1 MRTNRETVIT
11 EHSAR
16 SQTNLLK
23 GECTVQFLEWN
34 HHIES
39 LEQMSGF
46 HAQEKRQSKEG
57 LLYLQHV
64 LGDDFLQRCST
75 ENPFVARHPILQWL
89 ANFAPSSRGSIA
101 RFAGHLRILEGS
113 QNLGNVLA
121 RLHDIT
127 QFNHDALLIKS
138 ASRLVSDGLEAR
150 FEPTMAVKN
159 NQKQPD
165 LRLDDPLTGE
175 TLFLEVST
183 QTSSQKEREVT
194 DTNSAVF
201 AAVFGPSY
209 DLSFSGRW
217 YSTPSTKVLSDILE
231 RIKCGAARARSE
243 RTIVTVEEEGIFEM
257 ALCHRDD
264 KTSLLDP
271 WSAKRG
277 LSGCGFVGPVM
288 SSNDTVRIKWKI
300 RNEQVQLP
308 RDGANV
314 IVILATDAFL
324 RAGGVRRV
332 MSEVEVGVFEYEH
345 IHLVIVHG
353 EYIDDREVPFTGSE
367 REHQYTRRIVDGM
380 VESDLLLVNQHSRT
394 KLSTN
399 LIAKFRR
406 FF

>member
-1 MRTNRETVIT
+1 M
-11 EHSAR
+11 
-16 SQTNLLK
+16 
-23 GECTVQFLEWN
+23 
-34 HHIES
+34 
-39 LEQMSGF
+39 
-46 HAQEKRQSKEG
+46 
-57 LLYLQHV
+57 
-64 LGDDFLQRCST
+64 D
-75 ENPFVARHPILQWL
+75 
-89 ANFAPSSRGSIA
+89 
-101 RFAGHLRILEGS
+101 
-113 QNLGNVLA
+113 
-121 RLHDIT
+121 
-127 QFNHDALLIKS
+127 
-138 ASRLVSDGLEAR
+138 
-150 FEPTMAVKN
+150 VKN

-183 QTSSQKEREVT
+183 QTAAQKEREVT

-217 YSTPSTKVLSDILE
+217 FQTPSQQVLGGILE
-231 RIKCGAARARSE
+231 RINRGAARARNE
-243 RTIVTVEEEGIFEM
+243 RTIVAVEEEGILEM

-264 KTSLLDP
+264 KASLLDP

-288 SSNDTVRIKWKI
+288 SSNDTVRIKRKI

-308 RDGANV
+308 RDSANV

-332 MSEVEVGVFEYEH
+332 ISEVEVGVSEYEH
-345 IHLVIVHG
+345 VHLVIVHG
-353 EYIDDREVPFTGSE
+353 EYIDDREVPFTGHE

-399 LIAKFRR
+399 LLAKFRR

>member
-1 MRTNRETVIT
+1 M
-11 EHSAR
+11 
-16 SQTNLLK
+16 
-23 GECTVQFLEWN
+23 QFLEWN

-46 HAQEKRQSKEG
+46 HAQEKQQAKEG
-57 LLYLQHV
+57 LLYLQNM

-75 ENPFVARHPILQWL
+75 ETPFVARHPILQWL

-113 QNLGNVLA
+113 RNLGNVLA

-138 ASRLVSDGLEAR
+138 ASKLVSDGLQAR
-150 FEPTMAVKN
+150 FEPTMDVKN

-165 LRLDDPLTGE
+165 LRLDDPVTGE
-175 TLFLEVST
+175 TLYLEVST
-183 QTSSQKEREVT
+183 QTEAQKEREVT

-209 DLSFSGRW
+209 DLCLSGRW
-217 YSTPSTKVLSDILE
+217 YRTPSPKVLSDILE
-231 RIKCGAARARSE
+231 RINRGAVRARSE
-243 RTIVTVEEEGIFEM
+243 RTIVAVEEEGILEM

-264 KTSLLDP
+264 KASLLEP

-288 SSNDTVRIKWKI
+288 TSNDTIRIKRKI
-300 RNEQVQLP
+300 RNEQTQLP

-332 MSEVEVGVFEYEH
+332 MSEVEVGAFEYEH
-345 IHLVIVHG
+345 VHLVIVHG
-353 EYIDDREVPFTGSE
+353 EYIDNREVPFTGHE
-367 REHQYTRRIVDGM
+367 REHQYARRIVDGM

-394 KLSTN
+394 KLSTHF
-399 LIAKFRR
+399 LGKFRR
-406 FF
+406 LF

>member
-1 MRTNRETVIT
+1 M
-11 EHSAR
+11 
-16 SQTNLLK
+16 
-23 GECTVQFLEWN
+23 QFLEWN

-46 HAQEKRQSKEG
+46 HAQEKQQAKEG
-57 LLYLQHV
+57 LLYLQNV
-64 LGDDFLQRCST
+64 LGDDFLERCSP
-75 ENPFVARHPILQWL
+75 EIPFVARHPILQWL
-89 ANFAPSSRGSIA
+89 ANFAPSSRRSIA
-101 RFAGHLRILEGS
+101 RFAGHLRNLEGS
-113 QNLGNVLA
+113 QNLDKVLA

-138 ASRLVSDGLEAR
+138 ASRLVGDGLRAR
-150 FEPTMAVKN
+150 FEPTMDVKN

-165 LRLDDPLTGE
+165 LRLDDPVTSE

-183 QTSSQKEREVT
+183 QTASQKEREIT
-194 DTNSAVF
+194 DTNSAVI

-209 DLSFSGRW
+209 DLNFSGRW
-217 YSTPSTKVLSDILE
+217 HKTPSPKVLWDILE
-231 RIKCGAARARSE
+231 RVKCAAVRVRNE
-243 RTIVTVEEEGIFEM
+243 RTIVAVEEDGILEM

-264 KTSLLDP
+264 KANLLDP
-271 WSAKRG
+271 WSAKRD

-288 SSNDTVRIKWKI
+288 VSNDTDRIKWKI
-300 RNEQVQLP
+300 RKEQAQLP
-308 RDGANV
+308 CDNANV
-314 IVILATDAFL
+314 IVIQATDAFL

-332 MSEVEVGVFEYEH
+332 MSEVEVGVLEYEH
-345 IHLVIVHG
+345 VHIVIVHG
-353 EYIDDREVPFTGSE
+353 EYIDARETPFTGHE

-399 LIAKFRR
+399 LLAKFRR

>member
-1 MRTNRETVIT
+1 
-11 EHSAR
+11 
-16 SQTNLLK
+16 
-23 GECTVQFLEWN
+23 VQFLDWN

-46 HAQEKRQSKEG
+46 HAQEKERAKEG
-57 LLYLQHV
+57 LLYLQNV

-75 ENPFVARHPILQWL
+75 EIPFVARHPILQWL
-89 ANFAPSSRGSIA
+89 ANCAPSSRRIVA
-101 RFAGHLRILEGS
+101 RFGGHLRILEGS

-138 ASRLVSDGLEAR
+138 ASRLVSDGLQAR
-150 FEPTMAVKN
+150 FEPTRDVKN

-175 TLFLEVST
+175 TIFLEVST
-183 QTSSQKEREVT
+183 QTAAQRECEVT
-194 DTNSAVF
+194 DVNSAVF
-201 AAVFGPSY
+201 GEVFGSSF
-209 DLSFSGRW
+209 DLSLSGRW
-217 YSTPSTKVLSDILE
+217 FQTPSQQVLGGILE
-231 RIKCGAARARSE
+231 RISRGAARARDE
-243 RTIVTVEEEGIFEM
+243 RTIVAVEEEGILEM

-264 KTSLLDP
+264 KASLLDP

-288 SSNDTVRIKWKI
+288 SSNDTVRIKRKI

-308 RDGANV
+308 RESANV

-332 MSEVEVGVFEYEH
+332 INELEVGVSEYEH

-353 EYIDDREVPFTGSE
+353 EYIDDREVPFTGQE
-367 REHQYTRRIVDGM
+367 REHQYTRRIVDGL

-399 LIAKFRR
+399 LLAKFFRL
-406 FF
+406 F

>member
-1 MRTNRETVIT
+1 
-11 EHSAR
+11 
-16 SQTNLLK
+16 
-23 GECTVQFLEWN
+23 VQFLEWN

-46 HAQEKRQSKEG
+46 HAQEKEQAKEG
-57 LLYLQHV
+57 LLYLQNV
-64 LGDDFLQRCST
+64 LGNDFLQRCST
-75 ENPFVARHPILQWL
+75 EIPFVARHPILQWL
-89 ANFAPSSRGSIA
+89 ASFAPSSRRSIA
-101 RFAGHLRILEGS
+101 RFGGYLRILEGS

-138 ASRLVSDGLEAR
+138 ASRLVSDGLQAR
-150 FEPTMAVKN
+150 FEPTMDLKN

-183 QTSSQKEREVT
+183 QTAAQKERAVS

-201 AAVFGPSY
+201 AAVFGSSY
-209 DLSFSGRW
+209 DLSLSGRW
-217 YSTPSTKVLSDILE
+217 FQTPSQEVLGDILE
-231 RIKCGAARARSE
+231 RIKRGAGRAREE
-243 RTIVTVEEEGIFEM
+243 RTVVAIELEGILEM

-264 KTSLLDP
+264 KASLLDP
-271 WSAKRG
+271 WSSKRG
-277 LSGCGFVGPVM
+277 LSGCGLVGPVM
-288 SSNDTVRIKWKI
+288 SSNDTVRIKRKI

-308 RDGANV
+308 RDSANV

-332 MSEVEVGVFEYEH
+332 MREVEVGVSEYEQV
-345 IHLVIVHG
+345 HLVLVHG
-353 EYIDDREVPFTGSE
+353 EYIDDREVPFTGHDGQ
-367 REHQYTRRIVDGM
+367 HQYTRRIVDGM
-380 VESDLLLVNQHSRT
+380 VESDLLLVNQHSQT
-394 KLSTN
+394 KLSSN
-399 LIAKFRR
+399 LLGKFRR

>member
-1 MRTNRETVIT
+1 
-11 EHSAR
+11 
-16 SQTNLLK
+16 
-23 GECTVQFLEWN
+23 
-34 HHIES
+34 
-39 LEQMSGF
+39 MSGF
-46 HAQEKRQSKEG
+46 RAREKEQAKEG
-57 LLYLQHV
+57 LLYLQNV
-64 LGDDFLQRCST
+64 LGDDFLERCST
-75 ENPFVARHPILQWL
+75 EIPFVARHPILQWL
-89 ANFAPSSRGSIA
+89 ANFAPSSRRSIA

-138 ASRLVSDGLEAR
+138 ASRLVGDGLQAR
-150 FEPTMAVKN
+150 FEPTMDVKN

-175 TLFLEVST
+175 ILFLEVST
-183 QTSSQKEREVT
+183 QTDAQKVREVT

-209 DLSFSGRW
+209 DLCLSGRW
-217 YSTPSTKVLSDILE
+217 YKTPSPKVLSNILE
-231 RIKCGAARARSE
+231 RINRGAVRARGE
-243 RTIVTVEEEGIFEM
+243 RTIVAVEEEGILEM

-264 KTSLLDP
+264 KASLLDP

-288 SSNDTVRIKWKI
+288 SSNDTVRIKRKI
-300 RNEQVQLP
+300 RNEQAQLP
-308 RDGANV
+308 RDSANV

-332 MSEVEVGVFEYEH
+332 ISEVEVGVFEYEH
-345 IHLVIVHG
+345 VHLVIVHG
-353 EYIDDREVPFTGSE
+353 EYMDDRGVPFTGHE
-367 REHQYTRRIVDGM
+367 REHRYTRRIVDGM
-380 VESDLLLVNQHSRT
+380 TESDLLLLNPHSRT
-394 KLSTN
+394 KLSN
-399 LIAKFRR
+399 SLLAKFHR

>member
-1 MRTNRETVIT
+1 M
-11 EHSAR
+11 
-16 SQTNLLK
+16 
-23 GECTVQFLEWN
+23 QFLEWN

-46 HAQEKRQSKEG
+46 HAQEKEQAKEG
-57 LLYLQHV
+57 LLYLGNV

-75 ENPFVARHPILQWL
+75 EIPFVARHPILQWS
-89 ANFAPSSRGSIA
+89 ANFAPSSRRSIA
-101 RFAGHLRILEGS
+101 RFGGHLRILEGS

-138 ASRLVSDGLEAR
+138 ASRLVSDGLQAR
-150 FEPTMAVKN
+150 FEPTMDVKN

-183 QTSSQKEREVT
+183 QTAAQKERAVT

-209 DLSFSGRW
+209 DLSLSGRW
-217 YSTPSTKVLSDILE
+217 FQTPSQQVLGDILE
-231 RIKCGAARARSE
+231 RINRGAARAREE
-243 RTIVTVEEEGIFEM
+243 RTIVAIEEEGILEM
-257 ALCHRDD
+257 ALCHRDN
-264 KTSLLDP
+264 KASLLDP

-288 SSNDTVRIKWKI
+288 SSNDTVRIKRKI

-308 RDGANV
+308 RDSANV

-324 RAGGVRRV
+324 RAGGLRRV
-332 MSEVEVGVFEYEH
+332 ISEVGVGVSEYEH
-345 IHLVIVHG
+345 VHLVIVHG
-353 EYIDDREVPFTGSE
+353 EYIDDREIPFTG
-367 REHQYTRRIVDGM
+367 RDGEHQYTRRIVDGM
-380 VESDLLLVNQHSRT
+380 VESDLLLVNQHSQT
-394 KLSTN
+394 KLSSN
-399 LIAKFRR
+399 LLAKFRR
-406 FF
+406 LF